1 VIFRVIKVGSL
12 WKVCRPA
19 AVLLWVAL
27 LSSCASSG
35 ITLFELAPAQGQIS
49 TVSIHNNKILLS
61 ARYLNAGD
69 RMTYLRE
76 KGYEALGLGLR
87 QVPMVAFFLSVENG
101 SDQRLILNPGSIRLA
116 VGYGPLLSPY
126 NYAHLY
132 MELPRG
138 SDRQRIL
145 EDLRKAIFD
154 KSTTIPAGVVRE
166 KLLLFKRP
174 EKIGPK
180 AAILFERLYVGGEET
195 QAVLDFTTVDLE
207 K

>member
-1 VIFRVIKVGSL
+1 MICKVRSL
-12 WKVCRPA
+12 WKVCML
-19 AVLLWVAL
+19 VTVWLWVAFL
-27 LSSCASSG
+27 ASCASSG
-35 ITLFELAPAQGQIS
+35 ITLFKLAPAQGQIS
-49 TVSIHNNKILLS
+49 TASVHDGQVVLS
-61 ARYLNAGD
+61 ARYLDAGQ
-69 RMTYLRE
+69 RMMYLR
-76 KGYEALGLGLR
+76 KRGYETLGLGLR
-87 QVPMVAFFLSVENG
+87 QVPLVTFALLVDNG
-101 SDQRLILNPGSIRLA
+101 SDQRLVLDPGGIRLA

-154 KSTTIPAGVVRE
+154 KSTTISAGEVSE

-174 EKIGPK
+174 EKVSPE
-180 AAILFERLYVGGEET
+180 AAILFQRLYVGGEET
-195 QAVLDFTTVDLE
+195 QAVLDFVAVDLE